1 MKEGYVKMIVTRN
14 TVVKILSIILITVI
28 GICLSIS
35 ESKATTKEEM
45 LKEQMEY
52 YAKNIDVNNITKE
65 EVLKVYDELSENYTN
80 EELANMLE
88 EYKEEIKEQGV
99 SEEVIGAG
107 QELLKTTDKD
117 SIREIIEE
125 DIDFDNIKEKLDAGY
140 TPNEVVKEIVQE
152 TPTEKKIEI
161 AIKLLLANQ
170 IFRVVMIGIVI
181 LFLYGTILRWIIYR
195 KAGKHGWAAIVPL
208 YRQIV
213 MYQTCGLSPWLML
226 LWFVPVFGW
235 IAMFI
240 IAIMKRFCLANSFGK
255 GALFGFGLLIL
266 QPIFQSVLAFNSKIE
281 YEGE

>member
-1 MKEGYVKMIVTRN
+1 MKQRKSKKIIVA
-14 TVVKILSIILITVI
+14 ILLISILIITLNLFNQV
-28 GICLSIS
+28 
-35 ESKATTKEEM
+35 EAATTKEEM
-45 LKEQMEY
+45 LKEQAEY
-52 YAKNIDVNNITKE
+52 YAQNIDVNNITKE
-65 EVLKVYDELSENYTN
+65 DVLKAYDELSKNYTN

-88 EYKEEIKEQGV
+88 EHKEEIKEQGV

-117 SIREIIEE
+117 SVREIIEE
-125 DIDFDNIKEKLDAGY
+125 DIDFESIKEKMDAGY
-140 TPNEVVKEIVQE
+140 TPNQVVKEIVQE

-170 IFRVVMIGIVI
+170 IFRVVMISIII
-181 LFLYGTILRWIIYR
+181 LFLYSTILRWIIYR
-195 KAGKHGWAAIVPL
+195 KAGKHGWASIVPL

-213 MYQTCGLSPWLML
+213 IYQICGLSPWLML
-226 LWFVPVFGW
+226 LWFVPIFGW

>member
-1 MKEGYVKMIVTRN
+1 MKQRKSKKIIVA
-14 TVVKILSIILITVI
+14 ILLISILIITLNLFNQV
-28 GICLSIS
+28 
-35 ESKATTKEEM
+35 EAATTKEEM
-45 LKEQMEY
+45 LKEQAEY
-52 YAKNIDVNNITKE
+52 YAQNIDVNNITKE
-65 EVLKVYDELSENYTN
+65 DVLKAYDELSKNYTN

-88 EYKEEIKEQGV
+88 EHKEEIKEQGV

-117 SIREIIEE
+117 SVREIIEE
-125 DIDFDNIKEKLDAGY
+125 DIDFESIKEKMDSGY
-140 TPNEVVKEIVQE
+140 TPNQVVKEIVQE

-170 IFRVVMIGIVI
+170 IFRIAMISIII
-181 LFLYGTILRWIIYR
+181 LFLYSTILRWIIYR
-195 KAGKHGWAAIVPL
+195 KAGKHGWAAIIPL

-213 MYQTCGLSPWLML
+213 MYKICGLSPWLML
-226 LWFVPVFGW
+226 LWFVPIFGW

-281 YEGE
+281 YEGDEL

>member
-1 MKEGYVKMIVTRN
+1 MKQRKSRKMIVT
-14 TVVKILSIILITVI
+14 ILLISTLIITLNLFNQVEAT
-28 GICLSIS
+28 
-35 ESKATTKEEM
+35 TTKEEM
-45 LKEQMEY
+45 LKEQAEY
-52 YAKNIDVNNITKE
+52 YAQNIDVNNITKE
-65 EVLKVYDELSENYTN
+65 DVLKAYDELSKNYTN

-88 EYKEEIKEQGV
+88 EHKEEIKEQGV

-117 SIREIIEE
+117 SVREIIEE
-125 DIDFDNIKEKLDAGY
+125 DIDFDSVKEKLDAGY
-140 TPNEVVKEIVQE
+140 TPNQVVKEIVQE
-152 TPTEKKIEI
+152 TPTEKKLEI

-170 IFRVVMIGIVI
+170 IFRVAMVSIVI
-181 LFLYGTILRWIIYR
+181 LFFYGTILRWIIYR

-213 MYQTCGLSPWLML
+213 MYQICGLSPWLML

-255 GALFGFGLLIL
+255 GTLFGFGLLIL

>member
-1 MKEGYVKMIVTRN
+1 MKQRKSKKIIVA
-14 TVVKILSIILITVI
+14 ILLISILIITLNLFNQV
-28 GICLSIS
+28 
-35 ESKATTKEEM
+35 EAATTKEEM
-45 LKEQMEY
+45 LKEQAEY
-52 YAKNIDVNNITKE
+52 YAQNIDVNNITKE
-65 EVLKVYDELSENYTN
+65 DVLKAYDELSKNYTN

-88 EYKEEIKEQGV
+88 EHKEEIKEQGV

-117 SIREIIEE
+117 SVREIIEE
-125 DIDFDNIKEKLDAGY
+125 DIDFESIKEKMDAGY
-140 TPNEVVKEIVQE
+140 TPNQVVKEIVQE

-170 IFRVVMIGIVI
+170 IFRIAMISIII
-181 LFLYGTILRWIIYR
+181 LFLYSTILRWIIYR
-195 KAGKHGWAAIVPL
+195 KAGKHGWAAIIPL

-213 MYQTCGLSPWLML
+213 MYKICGLSPWLML
-226 LWFVPVFGW
+226 LWFVPIFGW

-266 QPIFQSVLAFNSKIE
+266 QPIFQSVIAFNSKIE
-281 YEGE
+281 YEGDEL

>member
-1 MKEGYVKMIVTRN
+1 MEA
-14 TVVKILSIILITVI
+14 
-28 GICLSIS
+28 
-35 ESKATTKEEM
+35 ATTKEEM
-45 LKEQMEY
+45 LKEQAEY
-52 YAKNIDVNNITKE
+52 YAQNIDVNSITKE
-65 EVLKVYDELSENYTN
+65 DVLKAYDELSKNYTN

-88 EYKEEIKEQGV
+88 EHKEEIKEQGV

-117 SIREIIEE
+117 SVREIIEE
-125 DIDFDNIKEKLDAGY
+125 DIDFESIKEKMDAGY
-140 TPNEVVKEIVQE
+140 TPNQVVKEIVQE

-170 IFRVVMIGIVI
+170 IFRIAMISIII
-181 LFLYGTILRWIIYR
+181 LFLYSTILRWIIYR
-195 KAGKHGWAAIVPL
+195 KAGKHGWAAIIPL

-213 MYQTCGLSPWLML
+213 MYKICGLSPWLML
-226 LWFVPVFGW
+226 LWFVPIFGW

-266 QPIFQSVLAFNSKIE
+266 QPIFQSVLAFNSRIE
-281 YEGE
+281 YEGDEL